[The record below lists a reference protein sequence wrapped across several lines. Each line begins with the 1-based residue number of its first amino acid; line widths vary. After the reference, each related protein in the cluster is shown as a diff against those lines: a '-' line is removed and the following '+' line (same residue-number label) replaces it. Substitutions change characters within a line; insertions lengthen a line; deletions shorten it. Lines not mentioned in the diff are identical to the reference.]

1 MARFTDIR
9 LQTSL
14 IIIMLIFGTIGSMAT
29 ASRMLWAF
37 AREEGVPCS
46 RHISKVCDACTI
58 GNHIFLTFQ
67 FMHCANTHFKIERN
81 SGLPLYSIATTALLS
96 MLFAL
101 IGLGS
106 DAAFSALT
114 GLTVASFYAGFMVCA
129 ILLLYRH
136 FTVPNMPWGPFRL
149 GIFRVP
155 IAILSL
161 AYSIVGIIFCF
172 WPPVAVVT
180 VEVFNWSLV
189 VFVGVV
195 SISILWWVM
204 VARKTYK
211 GPRMEISS
219 QRWMELFAE
228 PVIIPQEDATVA

>member
-1 MARFTDIR
+1 
-9 LQTSL
+9 
-14 IIIMLIFGTIGSMAT
+14 MLT
-29 ASRMLWAF
+29 R
-37 AREEGVPCS
+37 P
-46 RHISKVCDACTI
+46 KVEP
-58 GNHIFLTFQ
+58 
-67 FMHCANTHFKIERN
+67 NT
-81 SGLPLYSIATTALLS
+81 GLPLYSIATTALLS

-106 DAAFSALT
+106 NAAFNALT
-114 GLTVASFYAGFMVCA
+114 GLTVASFYTGFIVCA
-129 ILLLYRH
+129 ILMLYRH

-149 GIFRVP
+149 GVLRVP
-155 IAILSL
+155 VAILSL
-161 AYSIVGIIFCF
+161 VYSVIGIIFCF

-195 SISILWWVM
+195 SISVLWWIF
-204 VARKTYK
+204 VARKTYQ

-228 PVIIPQEDATVA
+228 PIIVQEQNTKTV